1 MNKKLLLT
9 ILFGL
14 CGLLLSCSSQQSS
27 ADKKDVELL
36 RKETE
41 LAKKEAELAK
51 KELELSKQP
60 TNSNVSNAIS
70 TEATPPPPKLS
81 TVTIRFEP
89 VWINGRGAG
98 LFDPGMTAIV
108 RSSAGKSSG
117 KVNGR
122 GVISI
127 KGIPCDEEI
136 NIALPPTHGWGGATV
151 YHRRFIKCGKP
162 VVDLGQLKIGGLE
175 D

>member
-1 MNKKLLLT
+1 MRQILLLN
-9 ILFGL
+9 IFIVF
-14 CGLLLSCSSQQSS
+14 CGLLISCSSEQSR
-27 ADKKDVELL
+27 ADNKDLELL

-60 TNSNVSNAIS
+60 TNSNVSNAIPA
-70 TEATPPPPKLS
+70 EATPPPPKLT

-127 KGIPCDEEI
+127 KAIPCDEEI
-136 NIALPPTHGWGGATV
+136 SIALPPTHGWGGDTV
-151 YHRRFIKCGKP
+151 YHRRFVKCGKP
-162 VVDLGQLKIGGLE
+162 VVNLGQLKIGSLE